1 MLDWD
6 ADHEVRIF
14 RLASLPVGALDQFI
28 NVLAQREQPRWPVWV
43 PSRWN
48 LPSEEGRG
56 EVDREVQRLFRSA
69 KPAELIV
76 AWTGYGERIL
86 AARRIPAA
94 ELANV
99 PDWFS
104 GNDSSDGHDWF
115 SLLGL
120 EALKRFR

>member
-1 MLDWD
+1 MLDWE

-14 RLASLPVGALDQFI
+14 RLASLPVDALGQCVD
-28 NVLAQREQPRWPVWV
+28 VLAQREKPRWPVWV

-48 LPSEEGRG
+48 LPSEESRQ
-56 EVDREVQRLFRSA
+56 EADREVQRIIRSA
-69 KPAELIV
+69 KPADLVV

-86 AARRIPAA
+86 AARKIPAA

-104 GNDSSDGHDWF
+104 SNDSSDGRDWF

-120 EALKRFR
+120 GEKKG